1 MVAVYCRVCSVATE
15 VKLFFCRHCSTHICI
30 DCKVEGECTQC
41 EINKRVQIENEIMEK
56 ERIQW
61 VKEKEKTDNQR
72 RADERLRREQ
82 RKIDLEWKRDEL
94 KQSAAYLV
102 MGLAFLI
109 GIWLLGNFELSEN
122 FEIAIVGCFGIL
134 SPACF
139 LMAAAHFFSSY

>member
-1 MVAVYCRVCSVATE
+1 
-15 VKLFFCRHCSTHICI
+15 
-30 DCKVEGECTQC
+30 
-41 EINKRVQIENEIMEK
+41 MEK

-61 VKEKEKTDNQR
+61 VKEKEKTDNHR

-109 GIWLLGNFELSEN
+109 GIWPLGNFELNEN
-122 FEIAIVGCFGIL
+122 FEIAMVCCFGIL

-139 LMAAAHFFSSY
+139 LMAAANFFSSY